1 MKSPS
6 YTPAQASAVA
16 KLPLKAVHK
25 LIDGRLIHPQ
35 RLRVGREVQRLLSQE
50 QLVYLRL
57 EAAGL
62 RLLPL
67 AVRREVAKTIE
78 ASPNADTV
86 MLSEG
91 GAVVIQVKAARH
103 EVKQELVRLRKAQ
116 QMVASDPEV
125 MQGTPVYRGTRIPI
139 ELVAEMV
146 AQGTRIEEILE
157 GYPALDRERV
167 ELASL
172 YMNAF
177 PRRGRPSRR
186 PWAKQKPIRVTRQR
200 RALAG

>member
-1 MKSPS
+1 MKNPT

-16 KLPLKAVHK
+16 QLPLKAIHK
-25 LIDGRLIHPQ
+25 LIDEQLIHPR

-57 EAAGL
+57 EADGL

-67 AVRREVAKTIE
+67 SVRREVAKTIE
-78 ASPNADTV
+78 ASPNAETV
-86 MLSEG
+86 VLSEG
-91 GAVVIQVKAARH
+91 RAVVIQVKAARH
-103 EVKQELVRLRKAQ
+103 QVKQALARLRKAQ
-116 QMVASDPEV
+116 QMVVSDPEI

-139 ELVAEMV
+139 DLVAEMV
-146 AQGTRIEEILE
+146 AQGTSTEEILE
-157 GYPALDRERV
+157 GYPALDQERV
-167 ELASL
+167 ELARL
-172 YMNAF
+172 YTSAF

-186 PWAKQKPIRVTRQR
+186 PWAKQKPIRGTRQR